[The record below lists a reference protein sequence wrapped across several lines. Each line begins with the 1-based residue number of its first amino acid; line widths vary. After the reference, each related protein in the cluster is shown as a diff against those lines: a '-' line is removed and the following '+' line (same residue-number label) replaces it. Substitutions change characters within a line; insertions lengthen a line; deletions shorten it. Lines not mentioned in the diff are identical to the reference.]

1 MSMKTMKD
9 FDILQRFPRFRDRSS
24 PPVDVKRPRVDE
36 QEGIVLPPRWMM
48 ANVGK
53 REVLDPSIVDLEANE
68 QEESAQGTYDVL
80 L

>member
-1 MSMKTMKD
+1 M
-9 FDILQRFPRFRDRSS
+9 PRFRDRSS

-36 QEGIVLPPRWMM
+36 QEGFVLPPRWMM

-53 REVLDPSIVDLEANE
+53 REVLDTTIVDLEANE